1 MMRLEDITVAVGGY
15 ALIEGASLHIRPGDR
30 IGVVGPNG
38 SGKTTL
44 LRVLIGETDPE
55 AGKIH
60 RRKGLQVGYLAQKG
74 IAGGPGT
81 VWEEAAAGM
90 TRLHKFARRL
100 EAAAAAVEGGEP
112 GAEER
117 LGECEESFRLAGGY
131 SMDERVGE
139 VLSGLGFL
147 KDDWGR
153 PARELSGGWQM
164 RVALA
169 RLLLSDADLLILDEP
184 TNHLDMKAR
193 AWLGSYLS
201 GHDGALVIVS
211 HDRLVLD
218 AVSTRIVEIFGA
230 KLWGAPGN
238 LSQWLKERE
247 QRLAQHRQAYR
258 MQQAEIARLERFVER
273 FKAKATKAAQAR
285 SRQKVLDKMDRID
298 APDVTKLPRFKLPE
312 APDSV
317 YDLIKTR
324 DLVAGWPGAEPMVQG
339 VGFELH
345 RGMRLAL
352 VGPNGCGKST
362 LLKTLSGQLA
372 LRGGERILGKGAA
385 MGVYDQDVASALPV
399 DQTPLE
405 LLMAVALD
413 ITLTDAWSALGALGL
428 GGEAAQRSIGVLSGG
443 ERSRVALALLS
454 LVPHNLL
461 LLDEPTNHLD
471 AVTIDALIE
480 PLVTFEGAMVIV
492 SHDRYLL
499 NRVATHIG
507 RVIDGTLHIQEGTA
521 ALDLLDAIEG
531 QKPEDASAGGVA
543 YKEAKKRARQ
553 VERTRKR
560 VTQIEAEVEAL
571 EAEVAGVD
579 ERLFEEAGDFQ
590 RARELN
596 AQRETLTKRV
606 EALYSEWE
614 VLEEALSHEES

>member
-1 MMRLEDITVAVGGY
+1 MLRLEEITVAVGGY

-30 IGVVGPNG
+30 VGVVGPNG

-44 LRVLIGETDPE
+44 LRVLIGALEPE
-55 AGKIH
+55 AGTIH

-74 IAGGPGT
+74 IAGGPGS
-81 VWEEAAAGM
+81 VWEEAADGM
-90 TRLHKFARRL
+90 VRLHKLARRL
-100 EAAAAAVEGGEP
+100 ESATAAVEAGEA

-117 LGECEESFRLAGGY
+117 LGECEELFRLAGGY
-131 SMDERVGE
+131 SMDERIGA
-139 VLSGLGFL
+139 VLRGLGFL
-147 KDDWGR
+147 KPDWER
-153 PARELSGGWQM
+153 PAAELSGGWQM

-169 RLLLSDADLLILDEP
+169 RLLLSDADLLVLDEP
-184 TNHLDMKAR
+184 TNHLDMKSR
-193 AWLGSYLS
+193 AWLASYLR
-201 GHDGALVIVS
+201 GQAGGLVIVS

-218 AVSTRIVEIFGA
+218 AVSTRTVEIFGA

-238 LSQWLKERE
+238 LTQWLKERE

-258 MQQAEIARLERFVER
+258 LQQDEIARLERFVER
-273 FKAKATKAAQAR
+273 FRAKATKAAQAR
-285 SRQKVLDKMDRID
+285 SRQKVLDKMERID
-298 APDVTKLPRFKLPE
+298 APDVTKLPRFRLPE

-324 DLVAGWPGAEPMVQG
+324 DLVAGWPGAEPMVRG
-339 VGFELH
+339 VEFELH

-362 LLKTLSGQLA
+362 LLKTLSGQLEIQ
-372 LRGGERILGKGAA
+372 GGERLLGKGAA
-385 MGVYDQDVASALPV
+385 MGVYDQDVASSLPG

-405 LLMAVALD
+405 LLMAESPDV
-413 ITLTDAWSALGALGL
+413 TLTDAWSALGALGL

-471 AVTIDALIE
+471 AVTIDALVE
-480 PLVTFEGAMVIV
+480 PLVTFEGAVVIV

-499 NRVATHIG
+499 DRVATHIG
-507 RVIDGTLHIQEGTA
+507 RVVDGALIIQEGTE
-521 ALDLLDAIEG
+521 ALQIVDETIRRG
-531 QKPEDASAGGVA
+531 PEVSSVRGEA

-553 VERTRKR
+553 LERTRKR
-560 VTQIEAEVEAL
+560 VEQIQLEVEKL
-571 EAEVAGVD
+571 EAEVARVD
-579 ERLFEEAGDFQ
+579 GLLFKEAGDFQ

-596 AQRETLTKRV
+596 EQREQLESRS
-606 EALYSEWE
+606 ESLYSEWE
-614 VLEEALSHEES
+614 SLETELSEDDS